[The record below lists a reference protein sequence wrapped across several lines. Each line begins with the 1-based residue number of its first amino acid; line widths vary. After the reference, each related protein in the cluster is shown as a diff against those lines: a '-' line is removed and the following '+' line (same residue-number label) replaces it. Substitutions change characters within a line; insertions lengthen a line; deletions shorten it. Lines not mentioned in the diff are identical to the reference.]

1 MKKNTKGFFKSILV
15 IVALFAFYKSIDI
28 LFDTWFSDNAFTLLV
43 ISGIILLLAL
53 MLGFIGW
60 NKIKKGFKNLVGL

>member
-1 MKKNTKGFFKSILV
+1 MKRKSYNFFKGILV

-28 LFDTWFSDNAFTLLV
+28 LFDTWFSDNAVMLLV
-43 ISGIILLLAL
+43 VSGIAVFSFL
-53 MLGFIGW
+53 MFGFVGW